1 MPSDLIVDATGRS
14 SRVSHLG
21 DVFVFER
28 VGPQLLNESAL
39 AQGAL
44 GRTYTNDATGGTG
57 FVREGTFVDTS
68 ATFVWFS
75 LLSGESTAIIEA
87 IVVKPDGAAAT
98 DEDLA
103 TLRRVLCETDFQG
116 SKLYCG

>member
-1 MPSDLIVDATGRS
+1 MPSDLIVDASDRS

-28 VGPQLLNESAL
+28 VGARLLHESAL

-44 GRTYTNDATGGTG
+44 GRTYTNDASGGTG
-57 FVREGTFVDTS
+57 FVREGTFVDTAS
-68 ATFVWFS
+68 NFVWFS
-75 LLSGESTAIIEA
+75 LLSGENAAIIEA

-103 TLRRVLCETDFQG
+103 TLRRIMCETDFQG
-116 SKLYCG
+116 SKLNCG